1 MRPNSQLTF
10 FDNIKNSL
18 PLPLF
23 TANLRKGA
31 AGNYNFGYID
41 SSEYTGS
48 ITYVSVT
55 QSEYWQFSAN
65 GYAVGGGAFTSSSIS
80 GIADTGTTLLY
91 LPSDLVAAYWAQNNG
106 TNSATYGGYVFPCSQ
121 TLTSL
126 TIRIGSYQAVVPGT
140 YLNYAPL
147 YSGSSTCFGGL
158 QSDAGFGF
166 AIFGDIF
173 LKSQFVVFNGAS
185 PPTLGFAAK
194 NL

>member
-1 MRPNSQLTF
+1 M
-10 FDNIKNSL
+10 

-48 ITYVSVT
+48 ITYVPVT
-55 QSEYWQFSAN
+55 QSAYWQFSAS
-65 GYAVGGGAFTSSSIS
+65 GYAVGSGAFTSSSIS

-91 LPSDLVAAYWAQNNG
+91 LPSDIVSAYWQQNNG

-121 TLTSL
+121 ILTSL
-126 TIRIGSYQAVVPGT
+126 TIGIGSYQAVVPGT
-140 YLNYAPL
+140 YLNYGPL
-147 YSGSSTCFGGL
+147 NSGSNTCFGGL